1 LSLIGSNDALSAEE
15 VDDLY
20 RRYGFFLQRRCR
32 LILRDPAA
40 ADDALQEAF
49 VRLMRKGAGVRAAE
63 HPLRWLHRVVDRTC
77 LDQLRRGKR
86 SRATL
91 PLSAAADLVGAHPG
105 VPLEIRDAVLHLLER
120 LSEED
125 QAIAVL
131 TFVDG
136 MTQELVA
143 GEMGLSRPTVNKRVQ
158 AIKLRAERLLGAVDR
173 GPS

>member
-15 VDDLY
+15 VDELY

-32 LILRDPAA
+32 LILRERGGGGRRAA
-40 ADDALQEAF
+40 GGLRASDA
-49 VRLMRKGAGVRAAE
+49 KGGGVRAAE
-63 HPLRWLHRVVDRTC
+63 HPLCWLHRVVDRTC

-86 SRATL
+86 SRDAL
-91 PLSAAADLVGAHPG
+91 PLSAAADLVGAHPS

-120 LSEED
+120 LSDEE
-125 QAIAVL
+125 QTIAVL

-136 MTQELVA
+136 MTQEQVA
-143 GEMGLSRPTVNKRVQ
+143 AETGLSRPTVNKRVQ
-158 AIKLRAERLLGAVDR
+158 AIRLRAERLLLER